1 MARKFRKVSA
11 KSREQMRI
19 NDALI
24 AIISK
29 RFKDY
34 DSSFFR
40 THRLLH
46 PRSSSATRSDK
57 VKVDA
62 DYRIRL
68 RQLGSEH
75 IQKRAGIIRLR
86 KFGSEHIQ
94 KRAGIIRLRKLGSE
108 HIQKRA
114 CIRESDAKRIARC
127 AEILCYFSNVDRRTG
142 ELYESLTCSEYMSDF
157 LVLCVQ
163 GIEDFVNHQ
172 HIIQKRRQSI
182 SRRLFH

>member
-68 RQLGSEH
+68 RQL
-75 IQKRAGIIRLR
+75 
-86 KFGSEHIQ
+86 GSEHIQ